1 MTNDHHRPARMAGKT
16 ALVTGGGSGIGKAIC
31 LRLGGEGARVLVLD
45 RDSAAADSVVADI
58 AGAGGRAAA
67 YTCDVGDHDG
77 VKTVVGGMLG
87 EGVIDILVNCA
98 GVALIGNVEN
108 TSEAD
113 FDRLYRV
120 NVKGAF
126 NLLAAVIPAMKA
138 RSYGVVVNIASV
150 AATAAVADRFA
161 YSTTKGA
168 ILAMTYS
175 IAKDYVAHGI
185 RCNAVSPARVHTPFV
200 DAYLDRYYPDNRDE
214 VYEQL
219 AKSQPIGRMG
229 TPEEV
234 AGMVAYLCSDEASFV
249 TGTNFPIDGGFITLN
264 S

>member
-1 MTNDHHRPARMAGKT
+1 MTNDDQRPARMAGKT

-67 YTCDVGDHDG
+67 YTCDVSDHDG
-77 VKTVVGGMLG
+77 VRTVVGGMLA
-87 EGVIDILVNCA
+87 EGDIDILVNCA
-98 GVALIGNVEN
+98 GIALIGNVEN

-113 FDRLYRV
+113 FDRLYQV

-138 RSYGVVVNIASV
+138 RRYGVVVNIASV

-234 AGMVAYLCSDEASFV
+234 AGMVAYLCSDEASLV
-249 TGTNFPIDGGFITLN
+249 TGTNFPIDGGFTTLN